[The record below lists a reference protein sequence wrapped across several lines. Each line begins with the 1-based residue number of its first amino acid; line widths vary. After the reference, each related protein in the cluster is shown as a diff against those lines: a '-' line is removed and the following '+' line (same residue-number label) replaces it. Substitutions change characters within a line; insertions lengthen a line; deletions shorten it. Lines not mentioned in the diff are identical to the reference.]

1 MQSWKV
7 RRGPGP
13 APAAAERV
21 QPTWQCGQAAGEWAV
36 LALWPKPLL
45 QLALQGVEL
54 AIAAVDEILG
64 SSLCLYL
71 DDKNLRRK
79 EAGGEELDQGRMDA
93 GRLGV
98 FYKVGELG
106 DRKLWKVKRVG
117 KLRRLG
123 RLKVGALGDEGG

>member
-13 APAAAERV
+13 APEESDGV

-71 DDKNLRRK
+71 DDKNLRRR

-93 GRLGV
+93 RRLGV